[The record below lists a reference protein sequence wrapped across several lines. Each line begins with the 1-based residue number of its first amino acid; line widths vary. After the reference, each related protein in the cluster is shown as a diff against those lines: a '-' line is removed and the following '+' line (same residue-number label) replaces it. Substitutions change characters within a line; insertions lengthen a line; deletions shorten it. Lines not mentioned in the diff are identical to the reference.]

1 MRPTLIIDAD
11 DTLWE
16 NEIYYE
22 QCLEAFG
29 DLMAAQGFASDDVSR
44 MVDAVERERVPVA
57 GYAPQEFAR
66 NLAIA
71 YERLSLAHGRPVDD
85 GVSRA
90 AWEIGCRVM
99 NHPVDPFEGVEETL
113 QWLRPRFR
121 LLVLTKGDR
130 EAQESKL
137 ERSGLVHLF
146 EAVHVVREKDAHVL
160 RGLVER
166 YGLEAG
172 STWMVGNSPRSDINP
187 ALEAGIGAVYVP
199 HPSTWNLEQEE
210 IASPERVIK
219 LSRFRELIDLFR
231 GDEDE
236 VCRR

>member
-16 NEIYYE
+16 NEVYYE

-29 DLMAAQGFASDDVSR
+29 DLMAAQGFAPDDVSR
-44 MVDAVERERVPVA
+44 LVDAVERERVPVA

-71 YERLSLAHGRPVDD
+71 YERLAVAHGRPADG
-85 GVSRA
+85 GVSQA
-90 AWEIGCRVM
+90 AWEIGRRVM

-130 EAQESKL
+130 ETQESKVV
-137 ERSGLVHLF
+137 RSGLGHMF

-160 RGLVER
+160 QGLVER
-166 YGLEAG
+166 YGLEPG

-187 ALEAGIGAVYVP
+187 ALEAGIGAVHVP
-199 HPSTWNLEQEE
+199 HPCTWNMEQEE
-210 IASPERVIK
+210 IVSPERVTE
-219 LSRFRELIDLFR
+219 LSSFRELIDLFR
-231 GDEDE
+231 EHEDE
-236 VCRR
+236 ACR